1 LVLVRRRNAF
11 FEELVR
17 NLKALNVPVAGV
29 DRMVLS
35 DQLAVMD
42 LIALGQVMLLPEDDL
57 ALACVL
63 KGPLVGLSEEQL
75 FKLAYGRSGSLWG
88 ALRGQGLAADAP
100 PAFAAAW
107 KHLSQL
113 LAQADFM
120 PPYEFYAEVLGRQ
133 GGRCKLLARLGLEA
147 ADAIDE
153 FLNQALLYEQERVP
167 SLQGFLHW
175 LESGGHEVKRDM
187 EHGNDAV
194 RVMTVH
200 GAKGLQA
207 PIVILPD
214 TMQTPSSHGGLLWLE
229 RHGGL
234 PLWGLKSDYDG
245 PVAAAARG
253 DAKKAQEQEYR
264 RLLYVAMTRAEDRL
278 YLCGWNTQR
287 SAAEG
292 CWYNLAA
299 RGLAKASAAEALQ
312 FDFSGSLAEGWQG
325 DGWRLASKAAG
336 EPQEEVVASEDV
348 MPPPE
353 PLPLWASLPGPE
365 EPKPPRPLMPSR
377 PSGPEPAL
385 RSPLGA
391 QEGPRFRRGR
401 LIHKLLQHLPE
412 VPSHKRKT
420 AAQRLIRAE
429 LRQGDGLDGEEIIA
443 ETLAVL
449 DHPEF
454 ADIFGPGSQAE
465 VPIIGLLEEGAAP
478 QVIAGQVDRLVLG
491 ARNLRIVDFKTN
503 RPVPNDETEVPAV
516 YLRQLAAYRA
526 VLSKIYPDKTIDC
539 LLLWTDAPR
548 LMQISDAM
556 IAQY

>member
-1 LVLVRRRNAF
+1 
-11 FEELVR
+11 
-17 NLKALNVPVAGV
+17 
-29 DRMVLS
+29 M
-35 DQLAVMD
+35 
-42 LIALGQVMLLPEDDL
+42 
-57 ALACVL
+57 
-63 KGPLVGLSEEQL
+63 PL
-75 FKLAYGRSGSLWG
+75 
-88 ALRGQGLAADAP
+88 
-100 PAFAAAW
+100 
-107 KHLSQL
+107 
-113 LAQADFM
+113 
-120 PPYEFYAEVLGRQ
+120 
-133 GGRCKLLARLGLEA
+133 
-147 ADAIDE
+147 
-153 FLNQALLYEQERVP
+153 
-167 SLQGFLHW
+167 
-175 LESGGHEVKRDM
+175 
-187 EHGNDAV
+187 
-194 RVMTVH
+194 
-200 GAKGLQA
+200 
-207 PIVILPD
+207 
-214 TMQTPSSHGGLLWLE
+214 
-229 RHGGL
+229 
-234 PLWGLKSDYDG
+234 
-245 PVAAAARG
+245 
-253 DAKKAQEQEYR
+253 
-264 RLLYVAMTRAEDRL
+264 
-278 YLCGWNTQR
+278 
-287 SAAEG
+287 
-292 CWYNLAA
+292 
-299 RGLAKASAAEALQ
+299 
-312 FDFSGSLAEGWQG
+312 
-325 DGWRLASKAAG
+325 
-336 EPQEEVVASEDV
+336 
-348 MPPPE
+348 PE

-420 AAQRLIRAE
+420 AAQRLIGAE

-503 RPVPNDETEVPAV
+503 RPVPKDETEVPAV

-556 IAQY
+556 IAQYAP